1 MSVRGGGGGGGKGNN
16 GISTIPASSR
26 KMVQSLKEIVN
37 NLCTEQEIYFTLKE
51 CNMDPDEA
59 VNRLLSQDP
68 FHEVK
73 SKREKKKESKDIP
86 DSRSRGAITL
96 QIVVVGVV
104 QTATLDVAVQ
114 ANLALLT
121 LVVYMVNLHIR
132 RKMGH
137 MLIQPLHLR
146 HSACLGITRVD
157 DLPRTDSVTNGTL
170 LILWMSNY
178 LSSLMKH
185 GGSQIKFVTL
195 GIFVYPGC
203 YRLHPRGC
211 DSVAPE
217 IKLPIVGTSD
227 GISSSTQSSGFQST
241 WLGGPGHVSMADIV
255 KMGKPHGKAS
265 AVPSPPLQSANH
277 QNVLATSSA
286 AAHHN
291 LHSLQDHASMVSDI
305 NTEPGVFTSQ
315 QLPPNDEWP
324 AIEPPT
330 SSLPSVVE
338 APSDTEPYADP
349 SHLPLDRVNR
359 HTKYQLDE
367 LQVAEDL
374 PIEMLNANR
383 VGSTSVSS
391 RNGQEDNSGGP
402 SVLDNS
408 FYKEMNSYQPHKHV
422 LEHNEAE
429 DGISSVAAN
438 LQQLDLQKQDR
449 EAPLEEDNP
458 PVIIPNHLQLHTPDC
473 LNLSFGSFGSG
484 TGTGAAFS
492 GSGSFATRPLTSDL
506 EETSSAADV
515 SSIGHSDSRN
525 PEYYGEEHL
534 STTSDGNLVHRTGG
548 GTVNYDSPSVSQP
561 EALKQETTEVAQ
573 GNQYAFPSSAADF
586 TYENTQ
592 QFNNAFTHPQT
603 SSPMQSLA
611 ALSNVMQQAYT
622 NSLPSSLLASSV
634 QTARE
639 DFAYSPFPVTQSM
652 PTKYSNVASSIS
664 GPTMSMPEALRAG
677 SISTPQPTQTLPG
690 AGVATG
696 PALPQHLAVHPYSQ
710 PTLPLGHFANMISYP
725 FLPQSYTYMPS
736 AYQQGFAGNNT
747 YHQSLAAMLPQY
759 KNSVSVSSLPQSAA
773 IPSGYAFGSST
784 SIPGGNFPLNPPS
797 APTGTTVGYDDVLSS
812 QYKDSNHLISLQQ
825 NDNSA
830 MWVHGPGSRTVSA
843 LPSTYYSFQGQ
854 NQQPSGYRQGQQP
867 SQQFSYPNYY
877 HSQTGGLS
885 MEHQQQNPRDA
896 ASLGASQGQPPKQS
910 QQIWQNSY

>member
-1 MSVRGGGGGGGKGNN
+1 MSVRGGGGSVGGGGKGSN

-26 KMVQSLKEIVN
+26 KMVQNLKEIVN

-86 DSRSRGAITL
+86 DSRSRGANNTSNRGGRGGADRH
-96 QIVVVGVV
+96 VGRGGSS
-104 QTATLDVAVQ
+104 QFSSSEPGGLYGKPA
-114 ANLALLT
+114 
-121 LVVYMVNLHIR
+121 Y
-132 RKMGH
+132 KKE
-137 MLIQPLHLR
+137 
-146 HSACLGITRVD
+146 
-157 DLPRTDSVTNGTL
+157 NGTHAYSASSSSSFS
-170 LILWMSNY
+170 MSGNHTSRRPTSY
-178 LSSLMKH
+178 S
-185 GGSQIKFVTL
+185 
-195 GIFVYPGC
+195 
-203 YRLHPRGC
+203 

-227 GISSSTQSSGFQST
+227 GISSSTQPSGFQST

-265 AVPSPPLQSANH
+265 AVPSPPLQGANH

-291 LHSLQDHASMVSDI
+291 LHSLQDHSSMVSDI

-349 SHLPLDRVNR
+349 SHLPLERVNR
-359 HTKYQLDE
+359 RTKYQLDE

-408 FYKEMNSYQPHKHV
+408 FYKDMNSYQPHKHV

-438 LQQLDLQKQDR
+438 LQQLDIQKQDR

-473 LNLSFGSFGSG
+473 LNLSFGSFGS
-484 TGTGAAFS
+484 GTGAAFS

-525 PEYYGEEHL
+525 PEYYGDEHL
-534 STTSDGNLVHRTGG
+534 NTTSDGNLVHRTGG

-561 EALKQETTEVAQ
+561 ETLKQETTEVAQ

-611 ALSNVMQQAYT
+611 ALSSVMQQAYT

-736 AYQQGFAGNNT
+736 AYQQGFAGNST

-784 SIPGGNFPLNPPS
+784 SIPGGNFPLNPPA

-812 QYKDSNHLISLQQ
+812 QYKDSNHLMSLQQ

-867 SQQFSYPNYY
+867 SQHFSYPNYY

>member
-1 MSVRGGGGGGGKGNN
+1 MQVVIMWWLKNHPFNHVAFINYGAEFS
-16 GISTIPASSR
+16 GIIKAG
-26 KMVQSLKEIVN
+26 VVN
-37 NLCTEQEIYFTLKE
+37 NLSCDKVLQIRGPTKDLGPLDGTLAYSKLLVGPNLLTTTIPHLIPFVTKPGDSLQDMDRYNILGIGPNLNPQDISNCLWPSSECLVPFNGTGEVLGFLFTYI
-51 CNMDPDEA
+51 
-59 VNRLLSQDP
+59 LLLIIVLVSYVKFINCVDP

-73 SKREKKKESKDIP
+73 SKREKKKESKDIR
-86 DSRSRGAITL
+86 DSRSRSANNTSNRGGRGSADRY
-96 QIVVVGVV
+96 VG
-104 QTATLDVAVQ
+104 
-114 ANLALLT
+114 
-121 LVVYMVNLHIR
+121 
-132 RKMGH
+132 
-137 MLIQPLHLR
+137 
-146 HSACLGITRVD
+146 
-157 DLPRTDSVTNGTL
+157 
-170 LILWMSNY
+170 
-178 LSSLMKH
+178 H
-185 GGSQIKFVTL
+185 GGSSQF
-195 GIFVYPGC
+195 
-203 YRLHPRGC
+203 
-211 DSVAPE
+211 
-217 IKLPIVGTSD
+217 
-227 GISSSTQSSGFQST
+227 SST
-241 WLGGPGHVSMADIV
+241 
-255 KMGKPHGKAS
+255 
-265 AVPSPPLQSANH
+265 
-277 QNVLATSSA
+277 
-286 AAHHN
+286 
-291 LHSLQDHASMVSDI
+291 
-305 NTEPGVFTSQ
+305 
-315 QLPPNDEWP
+315 
-324 AIEPPT
+324 
-330 SSLPSVVE
+330 
-338 APSDTEPYADP
+338 
-349 SHLPLDRVNR
+349 
-359 HTKYQLDE
+359 
-367 LQVAEDL
+367 
-374 PIEMLNANR
+374 
-383 VGSTSVSS
+383 
-391 RNGQEDNSGGP
+391 
-402 SVLDNS
+402 
-408 FYKEMNSYQPHKHV
+408 
-422 LEHNEAE
+422 AE

-484 TGTGAAFS
+484 TGAAFS

-515 SSIGHSDSRN
+515 TSIGHSDSRN
-525 PEYYGEEHL
+525 PEYYGDEHL
-534 STTSDGNLVHRTGG
+534 NTTSDGNLVHRTGG

-561 EALKQETTEVAQ
+561 EALKQEATEVAQ

-611 ALSNVMQQAYT
+611 ALSSVMIAVDKNASVASCLRDRRNWNPQFSWSIQDWELE
-622 NSLPSSLLASSV
+622 SLEIVFDSILPTIHGEDQIFWSPLKLEILSELEIDAVKCLSSLVTIDIVSAAGIYKFVAQQFVGFIRSDCKGGFCIFTLSCDTINAHKIQQCGFFLSS
-634 QTARE
+634 
-639 DFAYSPFPVTQSM
+639 
-652 PTKYSNVASSIS
+652 
-664 GPTMSMPEALRAG
+664 PTMSMPEALRAG

-736 AYQQGFAGNNT
+736 AYQQGFAGNST

-784 SIPGGNFPLNPPS
+784 SIPGGNFPLNPTA

-812 QYKDSNHLISLQQ
+812 QFKDSNHLISLQQ

-867 SQQFSYPNYY
+867 SQHFSYPNYY